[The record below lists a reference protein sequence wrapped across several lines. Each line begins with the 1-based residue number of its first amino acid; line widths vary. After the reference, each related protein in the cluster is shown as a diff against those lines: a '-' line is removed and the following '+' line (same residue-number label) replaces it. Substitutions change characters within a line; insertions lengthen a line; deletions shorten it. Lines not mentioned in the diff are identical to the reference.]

1 MPNVAA
7 HKLVLETAQKMAGEL
22 YDEVMSGNAMYAGWK
37 EMTIKKGLTAEQ
49 SQRLFV
55 ALIAPKL
62 LEPARAILASVLA
75 DPSKEHLHET
85 IYDSMLLDNAIRA
98 SRLRPNGRPKLS
110 LPTED
115 EISAMRK
122 VNADS

>member
-22 YDEVMSGNAMYAGWK
+22 YDEVMRGNEMYSGWK
-37 EMTIKKGLTAEQ
+37 EMTLKRGLTAEQ

-62 LEPARAILASVLA
+62 LEPARAILASMLS
-75 DPSKEHLHET
+75 DKSKEHLHAT

-98 SRLRPNGRPKLS
+98 SRLRSNGRPKLS

-115 EISAMRK
+115 ELNAARK
-122 VNADS
+122 N

>member
-1 MPNVAA
+1 MANVGA

-37 EMTIKKGLTAEQ
+37 EMTIKRGLTAEQ
-49 SQRLFV
+49 SQRMFV

-62 LEPARAILASVLA
+62 LEPARAILASMLS
-75 DPSKEHLHET
+75 DKSKEHLHET
-85 IYDSMLLDNAIRA
+85 IYDSIILDNRIRA
-98 SRLRPNGRPKLS
+98 SRLRSNGRPKYS

-115 EISAMRK
+115 ELKVTRK
-122 VNADS
+122 T

>member
-22 YDEVMSGNAMYAGWK
+22 YDEVMRGNAMYAGWK
-37 EMTIKKGLTAEQ
+37 EMTVKRGLTAEQ
-49 SQRLFV
+49 SQRMFV

-62 LEPARAILASVLA
+62 LEPARAILASVLG
-75 DPSKEHLHET
+75 DKSKEHLHAA

-110 LPTED
+110 LPTE
-115 EISAMRK
+115 EELKVTRK
-122 VNADS
+122 S

>member
-1 MPNVAA
+1 MANVAA

-37 EMTIKKGLTAEQ
+37 EMTIKRGLTGEE

-62 LEPARAILASVLA
+62 LEPARAILAAMLG
-75 DPSKEHLHET
+75 DKSKEHLHET
-85 IYDSMLLDNAIRA
+85 IYDSMLLDNTIRA
-98 SRLRPNGRPKLS
+98 NRLRANGRPKLS

-115 EISAMRK
+115 EIRAATRTE
-122 VNADS
+122 